1 MPVTSVSGILSG
13 TSPARDSDAALAMRL
28 GTFGLVK
35 LLIQG
40 IGQFVAHDQQN
51 GNPFA
56 WTASPESFLE

>member
-28 GTFGLVK
+28 GTFGLVI

-56 WTASPESFLE
+56 